1 MTPKAAT
8 RHAPN
13 RSAAAPKKGDESPQI
28 RFCTAM
34 ASEKIWTPPSSA
46 VEIGTR
52 NRPKTCLTPK
62 VTETKAAAD
71 NVIMTQRNCV
81 VVDNIDGISHSAKK
95 GLIRISAIK
104 PVSQAGSRY
113 ASNNSDCSLK
123 NLYAI
128 ISFLKLIIN
137 SDQWFLF
144 LYQRVKSTITQNLG
158 INENI
163 LV

>member
-34 ASEKIWTPPSSA
+34 ANEKIWTPPSSA

-62 VTETKAAAD
+62 VTDTKAAAD
-71 NVIMTQRNCV
+71 NMIMIQRNCG
-81 VVDNIDGISHSAKK
+81 VVDDMDDISHSVKR
-95 GLIRISAIK
+95 GLIHLSAIK
-104 PVSQAGSRY
+104 PASQAGSRY
-113 ASNNSDCSLK
+113 ANNNSNCDQK
-123 NLYAI
+123 NLHAMI
-128 ISFLKLIIN
+128 LFLKLIIGKP
-137 SDQWFLF
+137 SGL
-144 LYQRVKSTITQNLG
+144 NL
-158 INENI
+158 
-163 LV
+163 